1 MVRTVALD
9 HLPDGLKLPAELQE
23 KAVFDADRKQL
34 AFHGFMSKQ
43 DFDRLASLSRDLQW
57 QRTIEHLFQLCVYEE
72 HEERQPVLWP
82 KLAAAGLI
90 GVGAI
95 LAIGWMA
102 S

>member
-9 HLPDGLKLPAELQE
+9 QLPDGLELPAELQD
-23 KAVFDADRKQL
+23 KAVFDAERKQL
-34 AFHGFMSKQ
+34 AYHGFMSKQ
-43 DFDRLASLSRDLQW
+43 DFDRLAGLSRDLQW
-57 QRTIEHLFQLCVYEE
+57 QRTTEQLFQLCAYEE
-72 HEERQPVLWP
+72 QDECPPVLWP
-82 KLAAAGLI
+82 KLAVAGLI